1 MMKQWSVTALLAAF
15 LLFQVLAPLPVT
27 AGGVIKYHVK
37 VKNEISDPPR
47 CSHAL
52 CISMTG

>member
-1 MMKQWSVTALLAAF
+1 MKQWSVTALLAAF